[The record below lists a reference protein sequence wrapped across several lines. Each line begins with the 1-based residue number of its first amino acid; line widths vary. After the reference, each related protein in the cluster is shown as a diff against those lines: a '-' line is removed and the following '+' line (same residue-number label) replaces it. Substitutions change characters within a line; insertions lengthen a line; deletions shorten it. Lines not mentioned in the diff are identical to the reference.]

1 MHIDENAVWQ
11 RVAAS
16 WEGANGDPLGQAL
29 EEARALMEA
38 ISALSTGKEPWQE
51 LKRSQRQTLRALR
64 GLGRLLGRA
73 EEQGGKHS
81 RLSGK
86 TYGEKLRELIS
97 RQEHQARSLENL
109 GACLG
114 SPGARV
120 AEQEARRAWE
130 RWHLMLLELGR

>member
-16 WEGANGDPLGQAL
+16 WEGTDGDPLGQAIG
-29 EEARALMEA
+29 EARALLEA
-38 ISALSTGKEPWQE
+38 ISTLSTGKEPWQE
-51 LKRSQRQTLRALR
+51 LQRSQRRTLRALR
-64 GLGRLLGRA
+64 GLGRLLGR
-73 EEQGGKHS
+73 EEVSGRKS
-81 RLSGK
+81 PRFSGK

-97 RQEHQARSLENL
+97 RQEQQARSLEKL
-109 GACLG
+109 SACLG

-130 RWHLMLLELGR
+130 RWHWMLVELGR